1 MPNLKEDH
9 KTTKTTRLHLHHCNS
24 QHELKLK
31 QPICSNLQNLINK
44 MLQDSEIFEWVLIKH
59 PQKNLQQQQ
68 QQNAVPKIGKNVNVN
83 IYIFGFIQ
91 I

>member
-9 KTTKTTRLHLHHCNS
+9 KTKTTTRLHLHHCNS
-24 QHELKLK
+24 QDELKLK

-59 PQKNLQQQQ
+59 PQKYLQQQ
-68 QQNAVPKIGKNVNVN
+68 QQNAVPRGKNVN